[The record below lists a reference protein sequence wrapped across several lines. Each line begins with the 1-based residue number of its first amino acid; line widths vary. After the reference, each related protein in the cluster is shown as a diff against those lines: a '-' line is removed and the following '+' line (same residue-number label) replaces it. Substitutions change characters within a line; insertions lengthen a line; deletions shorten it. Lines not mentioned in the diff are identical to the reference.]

1 MFDFLNNQNWTTSVF
16 LHLFI
21 FSESTLHFHF
31 SWNVFHVDWILHNC
45 YNDYRTRR
53 DLNLFN
59 RQRYRQNDGTAKWY
73 KFDDGDV
80 TECKMEEEEE
90 MKSQCFGGDYLGEV
104 FDHMLKRMSYRKQK
118 RWWNAYMLF
127 YTRLDVEENS
137 LMKSVNELSLCKYSL
152 YGPWNFVDRFLCW
165 ENVSS

>member
-1 MFDFLNNQNWTTSVF
+1 MCPRL
-16 LHLFI
+16 
-21 FSESTLHFHF
+21 
-31 SWNVFHVDWILHNC
+31 
-45 YNDYRTRR
+45 
-53 DLNLFN
+53 
-59 RQRYRQNDGTAKWY
+59 NDGTAKWY

-137 LMKSVNELSLCKYSL
+137 LMKSVNELSLCKYRVRALSTYERAWL
-152 YGPWNFVDRFLCW
+152 AARLIPSPSRLLRRYETRSY
-165 ENVSS
+165 ENAPGD

>member
-1 MFDFLNNQNWTTSVF
+1 MDIIIR
-16 LHLFI
+16 I
-21 FSESTLHFHF
+21 FYIGTKIFTYAYIDIYALSLIHS
-31 SWNVFHVDWILHNC
+31 SILLL
-45 YNDYRTRR
+45 Y
-53 DLNLFN
+53 LSI
-59 RQRYRQNDGTAKWY
+59 RQNDGVAKWY

-137 LMKSVNELSLCKYSL
+137 LMKSVNELSLCKYCLKFIFIRKL
-152 YGPWNFVDRFLCW
+152 YLFIINML
-165 ENVSS
+165 